1 MLGTVM
7 RIEKEPYME
16 NQDLILGTDHNQNL
30 NRSQSLKVRSR
41 SSPHHHNRLGLTVD
55 IPNNVDLQ
63 NNNSNVATSPNVS
76 KPTSPLRFVGQL
88 LHLGNRPQNNI
99 SMNVERLLRR
109 GSLPAF
115 RKKSDASKIPAL
127 KALTKKST
135 TPKSPNLAKKRQT
148 SPDNVGTTPK
158 TNLTT
163 LSVTAP
169 SDEMVHRSTE
179 DLESEE
185 VSSRDNG
192 SSGEGALDEVDGQ
205 TECSISDVERTKHAK
220 ENLQTKINK
229 TMENIKGEQA
239 VKEEHVNEYL
249 RLASN
254 ADKQQLQR
262 IKTIF
267 EKKNQKSTQTISAL
281 TKKVENYHKRMN
293 DLDTYG
299 FTGHKQAR
307 ERLRDLGQGFKGVGA
322 NIVDGITGF
331 SGGVVGN
338 IKGAKDHIK
347 TKPSQLAHMIKNK
360 FGSADNISQL
370 KTSIEDTSIP
380 EGEIKNQTSTL
391 PASFKFSD
399 DDNSSVTS
407 GSVGLYHN
415 SPQSASQ
422 HTSQQLPVIQQSINL
437 EPIIH
442 ELQKSHEANKIIQES
457 VQQLSD
463 EFETYKITAQS
474 DIGMLKTLLE
484 EERYRVERL
493 EVQINDMTELQ
504 QHEIQNLR
512 QDITGMEEK
521 TEYRLDERTS
531 DIHDMLE
538 NCTTRITKMELQQ
551 QQQQII
557 SMEMVENVTFRTLL
571 TKMLNVVLAI
581 LAVILVFVS
590 TLANCL
596 APFIANRTR
605 VLSTT
610 VLIVSIVMMFRNW
623 DGISS
628 LIGSIFNF
636 LSSLFPQR

>member
-1 MLGTVM
+1 
-7 RIEKEPYME
+7 
-16 NQDLILGTDHNQNL
+16 
-30 NRSQSLKVRSR
+30 
-41 SSPHHHNRLGLTVD
+41 
-55 IPNNVDLQ
+55 
-63 NNNSNVATSPNVS
+63 
-76 KPTSPLRFVGQL
+76 
-88 LHLGNRPQNNI
+88 
-99 SMNVERLLRR
+99 MNVERLLRR

-192 SSGEGALDEVDGQ
+192 SSGEGALDEIDGQ

-307 ERLRDLGQGFKGVGA
+307 ERLRDLGQGFKGV
-322 NIVDGITGF
+322 
-331 SGGVVGN
+331 VGN

-347 TKPSQLAHMIKNK
+347 AKPSQLAHLIKNK

-437 EPIIH
+437 EPIIQ

-474 DIGMLKTLLE
+474 DIAMLKTLLE

-571 TKMLNVVLAI
+571 TKLLNVVLAI

-590 TLANCL
+590 TVANCL

>member
-1 MLGTVM
+1 
-7 RIEKEPYME
+7 
-16 NQDLILGTDHNQNL
+16 HNQNL
-30 NRSQSLKVRSR
+30 NRSHSLKVRSR

-55 IPNNVDLQ
+55 IPNNVDIQ

-88 LHLGNRPQNNI
+88 LHLGNRPQNN
-99 SMNVERLLRR
+99 M
-109 GSLPAF
+109 
-115 RKKSDASKIPAL
+115 KKSDAGKIPAL

-192 SSGEGALDEVDGQ
+192 SSGEGALDEIDGQ

-338 IKGAKDHIK
+338 IKGAK
-347 TKPSQLAHMIKNK
+347 
-360 FGSADNISQL
+360 
-370 KTSIEDTSIP
+370 E
-380 EGEIKNQTSTL
+380 
-391 PASFKFSD
+391 
-399 DDNSSVTS
+399 
-407 GSVGLYHN
+407 
-415 SPQSASQ
+415 
-422 HTSQQLPVIQQSINL
+422 
-437 EPIIH
+437 
-442 ELQKSHEANKIIQES
+442 
-457 VQQLSD
+457 
-463 EFETYKITAQS
+463 
-474 DIGMLKTLLE
+474 
-484 EERYRVERL
+484 
-493 EVQINDMTELQ
+493 
-504 QHEIQNLR
+504 
-512 QDITGMEEK
+512 
-521 TEYRLDERTS
+521 
-531 DIHDMLE
+531 
-538 NCTTRITKMELQQ
+538 
-551 QQQQII
+551 
-557 SMEMVENVTFRTLL
+557 
-571 TKMLNVVLAI
+571 
-581 LAVILVFVS
+581 
-590 TLANCL
+590 
-596 APFIANRTR
+596 
-605 VLSTT
+605 
-610 VLIVSIVMMFRNW
+610 
-623 DGISS
+623 
-628 LIGSIFNF
+628 
-636 LSSLFPQR
+636 